1 MVPVLAALSVC
12 TLHVRTRAPLTCCHP
27 HFTTFLTQASSHR
40 FSTWL
45 TCVRTHARALARGIL
60 TFTHVPRQP
69 LELPRIGGPPLLA
82 LRICVRTHARVLAR
96 GILTLPHVRDNSSVS
111 AAPSACTLH
120 TRTCPP
126 VTCFHSHLTTQFAT
140 KSRLFF
146 RRCSTRLLSLGATH
160 LTHRAQRKNWSCFA
174 SLAPPDPLTVPP
186 HALANNFLMCL

>member
-12 TLHVRTRAPLTCCHP
+12 TLHARTCPPSTRCHSHLT
-27 HFTTFLTQASSHR
+27 TVLIQASSHR

-69 LELPRIGGPPLLA
+69 LEPPRIGGPPLLA

-96 GILTLPHVRDNSSVS
+96 GILTLPHVRDNFLAS

-126 VTCFHSHLTTQFAT
+126 FTCCHSHLTTQFVT
-140 KSRLFF
+140 KSRLYFDAAVHASF
-146 RRCSTRLLSLGATH
+146 HWVRPPSLIVPSERIGPVFVSPAPLEPPTRA
-160 LTHRAQRKNWSCFA
+160 
-174 SLAPPDPLTVPP
+174 APSSQTTS
-186 HALANNFLMCL
+186 